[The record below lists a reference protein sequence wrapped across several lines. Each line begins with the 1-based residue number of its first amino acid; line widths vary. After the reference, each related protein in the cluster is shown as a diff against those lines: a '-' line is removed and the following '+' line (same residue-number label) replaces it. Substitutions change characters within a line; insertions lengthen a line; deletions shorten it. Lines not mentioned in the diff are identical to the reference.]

1 MSAVALAAG
10 ARVASVG
17 LTSLCG
23 DLVRLNPCS
32 QQLSDTS
39 SVAVGPPAD
48 SAVIG
53 VIVVRVRVQVR
64 FMSRAGVH
72 VLTIISVILLLP

>member
-1 MSAVALAAG
+1 M
-10 ARVASVG
+10 G

-53 VIVVRVRVQVR
+53 VIVVRVRVR
-64 FMSRAGVH
+64 LMSRAGVH
-72 VLTIISVILLLP
+72 ERTIISVILLLP